1 MFIIKEKI
9 QLCVKICY
17 LDNTYIY
24 FFDDLKKLVDFL
36 NIFIKEF
43 STLINIIHIMNITI
57 SNIIFNSYVPQEELK
72 IFFVFKN
79 FETLNISGN
88 KYHLE
93 NFRNNYKIKG
103 IYLKEILT
111 DINIDED
118 LTVDILSK
126 LF

>member
-1 MFIIKEKI
+1 MLKY
-9 QLCVKICY
+9 V
-17 LDNTYIY
+17 IY
-24 FFDDLKKLVDFL
+24 CFDDLKKLVDFL

-43 STLINIIHIMNITI
+43 STLINIVHIMNITI

-79 FETLNISGN
+79 LNISGN
-88 KYHLE
+88 KYHLD

-118 LTVDILSK
+118 LTVDILFNTNFF
-126 LF
+126 LGF